1 MKIGYACKT
10 VGVRNTNFKSCTLK
24 SYSDDKVKALIT
36 YNLKSLNN
44 IINYNIEI
52 DIRLFRISSDIIPF
66 GSKGIIE
73 FEWWKEYQ
81 EEFIEVGNKIKE
93 NGIRVSMHPGQYTVL
108 NSKNED
114 VVLRAIKDLEYHV
127 KVLEAMELDNTHKI
141 ILHIGGGYDDKKRYG
156 QKFINN
162 FKNLEENIKKR
173 IVVENDD
180 RIYNIEEVLY
190 IGESLGIPV
199 VFDNLHNYLNPATE
213 NKTDAEWIDICSNTW
228 ADNDGDQKIHY
239 SQQAKEKRMGSH
251 SDFIRIDEFLE
262 FFKEIN
268 SKNIDIMLEVKDKN
282 LSCKKCINCTNEKIK
297 ITELEKEWRKYKYSV
312 LEKSHKIYLEIRELL
327 KEKEKVSAITF
338 YEYIEKAL
346 EQNTETKNFINA
358 ANHVWGYFK
367 DKASIIEKKKF
378 LDYIEKYKKGEA
390 KPDNI
395 KKYLNKLALKYNEE
409 YLINSYY
416 FDL

>member
-10 VGVRNTNFKSCTLK
+10 VGVKNTDFKSCTLK
-24 SYSDDKVKALIT
+24 SFSEEKIKELISH
-36 YNLKSLNN
+36 NLKSLNN
-44 IINYNIEI
+44 IIDYNIENGI
-52 DIRLFRISSDIIPF
+52 KLFRISSDIIPF
-66 GSKGIIE
+66 GSKGINE
-73 FEWWKEYQ
+73 FEWWKEYSK
-81 EEFIEVGNKIKE
+81 EFIEIGKKIKD

-127 KVLEAMELDNTHKI
+127 RILDAMELDNSHKI
-141 ILHIGGGYDDKKRYG
+141 ILHIGGGYNDKTKYS
-156 QKFINN
+156 QKFISN
-162 FKNLEENIKKR
+162 FKKLEENIKKR

-199 VFDNLHNYLNPATE
+199 VFDNLHNHLNPAKVK
-213 NKTDAEWIDICSNTW
+213 KTDREWIDICSNTW
-228 ADNDGDQKIHY
+228 SENDGNQKIHY
-239 SQQAKEKRMGSH
+239 SQQAKEKRVGSH
-251 SDFIRIDEFLE
+251 SDFISVNEFLE
-262 FFKEIN
+262 FYRKLE
-268 SKNIDIMLEVKDKN
+268 SENIDIMLEVKDKN
-282 LSCKKCINCTNEKIK
+282 LSCKKCINCTNEKLRIN
-297 ITELEKEWRKYKYSV
+297 ELEKEWSRYKYSV

-327 KEKEKVSAITF
+327 KEKEKVSPVVF

-346 EQNTETKNFINA
+346 EQNPDTKNFINA

-378 LDYIEKYKKGEA
+378 LEYIKKYGKDEV